1 MKKIILTIFLM
12 SALSFASME
21 KAQINLAEYQAQK
34 TATNLIADIYK
45 KADALI
51 NSLIEVIA
59 ERDKE
64 IKELKEE
71 KEEE

>member
-1 MKKIILTIFLM
+1 
-12 SALSFASME
+12 ME